1 MAERTKADTMIQPDL
16 FDELLQKQY
25 PVRGMIRNDDH
36 GTSVSAAISILPH
49 LSDLQARVL
58 AAFRRNEAM
67 TDRELEKLPCFSE
80 LAPSTIRKRRGELV
94 KADLV
99 VDTGERRDGMIVW
112 EAK

>member
-1 MAERTKADTMIQPDL
+1 MAERTKVDTMIQPDL
-16 FDELLQKQY
+16 FNELLQKQY

-36 GTSVSAAISILPH
+36 GTSVSAAMKIKPH

-58 AAFRRNEAM
+58 AACRSNEAL
-67 TDRELEKLPCFSE
+67 TDRAVEKLPCFSE
-80 LAPSTIRKRRGELV
+80 LAPSTMRKRRGELV

-99 VDTGERRDGMIVW
+99 VDTGERRDGMIAW